1 MNLMIVEDEIRIRN
15 GLANGIA
22 WESHGIEVV
31 GLAADGKEALAMM
44 EQRKPDILLLDIEM
58 PEMNGLAL
66 AETVLQQE
74 PQMKIVIL
82 SGHNDFHYAQRAI
95 ELGVMKYLLKPAGD
109 QEIIAAVTEAARQ
122 IRQSLMEKH
131 NVEELKRLWQS
142 RLPQLQNDFLRNWI
156 LNRYAEWEWRKQA
169 MELNVGITGY
179 TRFLVCVCEIDPL
192 GEDETRFTAADSSLL
207 QFSLECIAKE
217 FVDPTVCQAFNDANG
232 STVLLF
238 FAQEGE
244 PDSELTKRANTVVSR
259 LLQVVE
265 ECLKL
270 TASAG
275 LGTVFGPSE
284 VVHSYRQARRALQE
298 RTVYGHAIAIPYLE
312 VKKEEGTLEF
322 NPNFE
327 RQLEIAI
334 QTDEVDQANGLIE
347 EYLKHAFSHA
357 SAELVHE
364 YVLYLSGVF
373 TRFIQSR
380 GFLMKK
386 VLQGDYHIF
395 RSLDSLTTKD
405 QIMEWAKRVVGEVWY
420 YMDSERRQCSHQ
432 MVKRILESVEKHL
445 AEDLSLHSFSERLF
459 VNPSYL
465 SRLFKKETGE
475 SFSNYVLTRRM
486 ERAKELLTAGAK
498 VYDAA
503 DAVGYQDVSYF
514 AKVFRKYFGV
524 APSDLRPVPQSN
536 SQK

>member
-1 MNLMIVEDEIRIRN
+1 MNLMIIEDEVRIRN
-15 GLANGIA
+15 GLANGIG
-22 WESHGIEVV
+22 WDRYGIEVV
-31 GLAADGKEALAMM
+31 GLAANGKEALLLMDS
-44 EQRKPDILLLDIEM
+44 RKPDILLMDIEM
-58 PEMNGLAL
+58 PEMNGLVL
-66 AETVLQQE
+66 AETVLKRE

-82 SGHNDFHYAQRAI
+82 SGHSDFHYAQRAI

-109 QEIIAAVTEAARQ
+109 QEIIGAVNEAAEQ

-131 NVEELKRLWQS
+131 NVAELKRLWQS
-142 RLPQLQNDFLRNWI
+142 RLPQLQSDFFRNWM

-169 MELNVGITGY
+169 EELNIPVTGY
-179 TRFLVCVCEIDPL
+179 GQFLVSICEIDPL
-192 GEDETRFTAADSSLL
+192 GEDETRFSAADSSLL

-217 FVDPTVCQAFNDANG
+217 FVDSKICRVFNDANG

-238 FAQEGE
+238 FAPHGEQEH
-244 PDSELTKRANTVVSR
+244 ELTKRANTVVSR

-275 LGTVFGPSE
+275 LGTVFGPAE

-312 VKKEEGTLEF
+312 VQKEEGSLDI

-327 RQLEIAI
+327 RQLEISI
-334 QTDEVDQANGLIE
+334 QTDGVAQAHALIE
-347 EYLKHAFSHA
+347 EYLNRAFSHA

-380 GFLMKK
+380 GFSMKK
-386 VLQGDYHIF
+386 VLQADYHIF
-395 RSLDSLTTKD
+395 RSLDRLSTKD
-405 QIMEWAKRVVGEVWY
+405 QILEWANRVVSEVWY
-420 YMDSERRQCSHQ
+420 YMDRQRRQCSHE
-432 MVKRILESVEKHL
+432 MVKNILESVEKQL

-475 SFSNYVLTRRM
+475 SFSNYVLSRRM
-486 ERAKELLTAGAK
+486 ERAKELLAAGAK

-503 DAVGYQDVSYF
+503 SSVGYQDVSYF

-524 APSDLRPVPQSN
+524 APSDLKPGSPNFTS
-536 SQK
+536 K